1 MAHWSKWVEVL
12 MLSGSLSH
20 ARGIA
25 SRLLMSGTRV
35 SAVVVLL
42 LVAGVWVAGRASAAG
57 ITCPPGQ
64 TGVGPAGSQ
73 ICVSVTSSGSKGSS
87 GPGQGSSSGGASGC
101 SYQGRAIPCTYDGT
115 WWFAAHACY
124 AAPGASLPGVFP
136 STPGSS
142 WWVCDYGPTFGLPP
156 NAVPFTVPD
165 GQAPIANPATLAQN
179 AVSSI
184 QLPTAVVDTAPK
196 PPHPEVVGV
205 EVWLWIPQSQWLPLS
220 RTVRA
225 GATSVTATA
234 VPNLVTWNMG
244 DGSPA
249 FQCGDAG
256 RPWRSSYTDAAQT
269 DCGYTYRTLSARK
282 PDGVFQITA
291 TISYF
296 VTWTCTGACTSTTGN
311 LGLVA
316 APAGRGSIQS
326 VQRQTVV
333 VTP

>member
-1 MAHWSKWVEVL
+1 
-12 MLSGSLSH
+12 ML
-20 ARGIA
+20 I
-25 SRLLMSGTRV
+25 RLLILISCAWLF
-35 SAVVVLL
+35 SIEAP
-42 LVAGVWVAGRASAAG
+42 AASASG
-57 ITCPPGQ
+57 GGNCVTNPSNGQ
-64 TGVGPAGSQ
+64 V
-73 ICVSVTSSGSKGSS
+73 ICSATSSGNGGS
-87 GPGQGSSSGGASGC
+87 PGSGGSAGGGC
-101 SYQGRAIPCTYDGT
+101 SYAGRSIPCELDGSY
-115 WWFAAHACY
+115 WFPDHGCY
-124 AAPGASLPGVFP
+124 ASPGDNLAGPGGANAPPPKPGEHGQWWQCVAGPSPATPVQVFP
-136 STPGSS
+136 
-142 WWVCDYGPTFGLPP
+142 WFVPTG
-156 NAVPFTVPD
+156 T
-165 GQAPIANPATLAQN
+165 APIPDPATLAKK
-179 AVSSI
+179 ALGEM
-184 QLPTAVVDTAPK
+184 QLETATVNTAPFA
-196 PPHPEVVGV
+196 PHPEVVGV
-205 EVWLWIPQSQWLPLS
+205 EVWLWVPRSQWLPLS

-269 DCGYTYRTLSARK
+269 DCGYTYRTLSAGK